1 MLSVF
6 NPDKNL
12 WEVVPGEY
20 EVWAGRSSRD
30 LPLSAPIFLSG
41 K

>member
-20 EVWAGRSSRD
+20 KVWVVELRVTCR
-30 LPLSAPIFLSG
+30 
-41 K
+41 